1 MENEAGPRV
10 AYFSHPFPPG
20 RFAQQK
26 HDGTSRHQER
36 NAGWNAESW
45 EWDSVRFV
53 AKPAEEKSQGRE
65 GSTVQNAEA
74 SSRILQLGAYDST
87 NMRPENN
94 KRKYLSEEEDEGNLT
109 LKLGGSLYGDDS
121 NSKTSK
127 RFRSGLISS
136 SYPLCQVDDCRK
148 DLTNAKD
155 YHRRH
160 KVCEFHSKASAAL
173 VGTVM
178 QRFCQQ
184 CSRFH
189 PLGEFDEG
197 KRSCRRRLAGHNKRR
212 RKTQAEEIGCR
223 GFINGDENGASKN
236 FNIASLI
243 TVLSQQH
250 QASNSVDKLFGQRS
264 LDKEHLIRCLSKL
277 KSVPSLGD
285 FGTTRP
291 QLTIDLNVSQ
301 NMQPQAQ
308 EQDAKGK
315 VMQTTDPVLDSEM
328 LRILS
333 TLTERS
339 PEALSL
345 LQRSLMTQKTLNSNN
360 SNNQQRISQQ
370 FLDISSALTASRNT
384 DNVAV
389 SDGRENISKS
399 VLSKGNLVWPVHH
412 FNSSDG
418 MRHPNLVVSN
428 QNFAE
433 DSCNPVEERF
443 SSRSP
448 SASPPVVQK
457 LFPLHS
463 KDKNKEIDSVSVSEE
478 DELTTDQSPKND
490 GLCKFGLSNSGRMND
505 LHNIPLSSPPGG
517 SDLRINGYTSSSSD
531 QSPSSSNSDT
541 KERTS
546 RIIFKLFGKDPS
558 DFPQTLR
565 SEILEWLSRC
575 PSDME
580 SYIRPGCVILTIFA
594 SMPINAWEQLRGD
607 LQERMKLLFSK
618 DSRNSFW
625 RNGRMI
631 VQAEQRLALFRD
643 GKIKFCRASSS
654 LDAPEICSVWPIA
667 VVAGEE
673 TRLVLRGHNLTTP
686 GTKILCAYRGKCISQ
701 NVLEDYQA
709 GCCTLLS
716 NATTIE
722 HKFPGG
728 PANVFGRIF
737 MEVERGLKGNNFPV
751 IVADSAICRELL
763 TLEDDF
769 EGFRE
774 GKVTNRHSRPHS
786 RDDIVTFLN
795 ELGWLFQ
802 RNSYFKDG
810 PFSPK
815 CSPARFKFLLIFSV
829 ERDWNS
835 LLQKVLDILFRMYGE
850 EEESV
855 PEAFNILSEIN
866 LLHRAVKRNCRQVV
880 DMLLCYIPSSS
891 NYRNI
896 AFRPDVIGPGGLT
909 PLHLAASMQNADDII
924 DALTND
930 PQKIGLQAWTTA
942 LDANQQTP
950 HSYALMRNNHTYN
963 RLVEKKLTDQ
973 RRAQVSITISK
984 EPTLNRTAMQ
994 GVDRTVGLNI
1004 ELSQVTLRKL
1014 PTSCS
1019 KCMRL
1024 SSNRVSRL
1032 GGYHGLLY
1040 PAFVHS
1046 LLGIATVCVC
1056 VCLLSKTLPTIG
1068 SVAPFMW
1075 ERIKYGSE

>member
-1 MENEAGPRV
+1 
-10 AYFSHPFPPG
+10 
-20 RFAQQK
+20 
-26 HDGTSRHQER
+26 
-36 NAGWNAESW
+36 
-45 EWDSVRFV
+45 
-53 AKPAEEKSQGRE
+53 
-65 GSTVQNAEA
+65 
-74 SSRILQLGAYDST
+74 
-87 NMRPENN
+87 
-94 KRKYLSEEEDEGNLT
+94 
-109 LKLGGSLYGDDS
+109 
-121 NSKTSK
+121 
-127 RFRSGLISS
+127 
-136 SYPLCQVDDCRK
+136 
-148 DLTNAKD
+148 
-155 YHRRH
+155 
-160 KVCEFHSKASAAL
+160 
-173 VGTVM
+173 
-178 QRFCQQ
+178 
-184 CSRFH
+184 
-189 PLGEFDEG
+189 
-197 KRSCRRRLAGHNKRR
+197 
-212 RKTQAEEIGCR
+212 
-223 GFINGDENGASKN
+223 
-236 FNIASLI
+236 
-243 TVLSQQH
+243 
-250 QASNSVDKLFGQRS
+250 
-264 LDKEHLIRCLSKL
+264 
-277 KSVPSLGD
+277 
-285 FGTTRP
+285 
-291 QLTIDLNVSQ
+291 
-301 NMQPQAQ
+301 
-308 EQDAKGK
+308 
-315 VMQTTDPVLDSEM
+315 
-328 LRILS
+328 
-333 TLTERS
+333 
-339 PEALSL
+339 
-345 LQRSLMTQKTLNSNN
+345 
-360 SNNQQRISQQ
+360 
-370 FLDISSALTASRNT
+370 
-384 DNVAV
+384 
-389 SDGRENISKS
+389 
-399 VLSKGNLVWPVHH
+399 
-412 FNSSDG
+412 
-418 MRHPNLVVSN
+418 
-428 QNFAE
+428 
-433 DSCNPVEERF
+433 
-443 SSRSP
+443 
-448 SASPPVVQK
+448 
-457 LFPLHS
+457 
-463 KDKNKEIDSVSVSEE
+463 
-478 DELTTDQSPKND
+478 
-490 GLCKFGLSNSGRMND
+490 
-505 LHNIPLSSPPGG
+505 
-517 SDLRINGYTSSSSD
+517 
-531 QSPSSSNSDT
+531 
-541 KERTS
+541 
-546 RIIFKLFGKDPS
+546 
-558 DFPQTLR
+558 
-565 SEILEWLSRC
+565 
-575 PSDME
+575 
-580 SYIRPGCVILTIFA
+580 
-594 SMPINAWEQLRGD
+594 
-607 LQERMKLLFSK
+607 
-618 DSRNSFW
+618 
-625 RNGRMI
+625 MI

-786 RDDIVTFLN
+786 RDDVVFGIQEDIVTFLN

-802 RNSYFKDG
+802 RNSYFKDC

-950 HSYALMRNNHTYN
+950 HGYALMRNNHTYN